1 LEEVFGMTVFDA
13 ALFPLAVGL
22 VAIAVAVYIIRWVVK
37 RDSGTPRMKE
47 VSGYIVV
54 GTGTYLKR
62 QLKTI
67 FLVIPWLA
75 ALLSYFFGWQTSLT
89 FICGALLSL
98 LAGHIGMNVAVRAN
112 VRAANAALKS
122 SAATFRISFLGG
134 AVTGLLVTG
143 ISMLGLYI
151 LRLIFSGPEDIQ
163 VLVGFGFGA
172 SLAALFAQIGGGIFT
187 KSADIGA
194 DLVGKI
200 EEEIPEDDPRN
211 PAVVADLVGDNV
223 GDCAGRG
230 SDLFQTFSGDIVTG
244 MVLGVFFVSKYGP
257 NAVIFPFVL
266 EAVGVVASMV
276 GISVIRERKGL
287 KHSIVLYLGLLA
299 TAIIGA
305 AGLFFLSVFMMND
318 VSLFFAGGLGIVAML
333 LSIFVVLY
341 YTGYT
346 GKPVR
351 QTAECS
357 KGGPAINVLT
367 GLSFGLQSPILP
379 IIAVVVSIAA
389 AYLVTGGSLYALI
402 IANVSTDIIIAFIMA
417 SDTFGPIT
425 DNAAGIAEMSGVA
438 DETGDTLGSLD
449 AVGNTMKAA
458 TKAYA
463 MASGTYTSFAIFAT
477 YFAAAGIASI
487 DVTTPY
493 AIAALFI
500 GVALP
505 FPLASLTI
513 SATARGAFKMVD
525 EVRRQ
530 FKEIVGLREG
540 KATPDYAKCVDIS
553 TKFALRQM
561 VLPGLLAIAV
571 PIAVGFFF
579 GSIPLGMLLV
589 GATASSALLG
599 FFFNNTGA
607 LLDNAKKLHE
617 LGHCGG
623 KGSESHRAS
632 VVGDTI
638 GDPLKDVAGPS
649 VLIFMKLLGMT
660 ALLLLPALI

>member
-1 LEEVFGMTVFDA
+1 MAIFDA
-13 ALFPLAVGL
+13 TLFPFGVGL
-22 VAIAVAVYIIRWVVK
+22 VAILVAIFIIRWILK
-37 RDSGTPRMKE
+37 KDSGTDRMKE

-54 GTGTYLKR
+54 GTRAYLKR
-62 QLKTI
+62 QIKTI
-67 FLVIPWLA
+67 FLAMPWLA

-98 LAGHIGMNVAVRAN
+98 LAGYIGMNVAVRAN
-112 VRAANAALKS
+112 VRATNAARKS
-122 SAATFRISFLGG
+122 SAATFRLSFMGG

-143 ISMLGLYI
+143 ISMLGLYV
-151 LRLIFSGPEDIQ
+151 LRLILSGPEDLQ

-194 DLVGKI
+194 DLVGKL
-200 EEEIPEDDPRN
+200 EEGIPEDDPRN

-230 SDLFQTFSGDIVTG
+230 SDLFQTFSDDIITG
-244 MVLGVFFVSKYGP
+244 MILGVLFVWKYGP
-257 NAVIFPFVL
+257 NAIIFPFVL
-266 EAVGVVASMV
+266 ESVGVVASMI
-276 GISVIRERKGL
+276 GISIVKERKRL
-287 KHSIVLYLGLLA
+287 SHSTVLYIGLLT

-305 AGLFFLSVFMMND
+305 GGLFILANFMMND
-318 VSLFFAGGLGIVAML
+318 ITLFLAGVFGIIAML
-333 LSIFVVLY
+333 TSTFVALY
-341 YTGYT
+341 YTGLT

-357 KGGPAINVLT
+357 KGGPAINVIT

-379 IIAVVVSIAA
+379 IVAVIASIVLAYWVS
-389 AYLVTGGSLYALI
+389 GGSAYALI
-402 IANVSTDIIIAFIMA
+402 AANISTDIIITFIMA

-425 DNAAGIAEMSGVA
+425 DNAGGIAEMSGISGEA
-438 DETGDTLGSLD
+438 SKTLEGLD

-463 MASGTYTSFAIFAT
+463 MASGTYTSFTIFAT
-477 YFAAAGIASI
+477 YFAAASIIGI

-493 AIAALFI
+493 AIAGLFI

-513 SATARGAFKMVD
+513 SATAKGAFKMVD

-530 FKEIVGLREG
+530 FKEILGLREG
-540 KATPDYAKCVDIS
+540 KATPDYAKCIDIS
-553 TKFALRQM
+553 TKFALKQM

-571 PIAVGFFF
+571 PITVGLLF
-579 GSIPLGMLLV
+579 GPTPLGMLLI
-589 GATASSALLG
+589 GATASSAMLG

-617 LGHCGG
+617 TGLCGT
-623 KGSESHRAS
+623 KGSESHKAS
-632 VVGDTI
+632 IVGDTV

-660 ALLLLPALI
+660 ALLMLPAMLG

>member
-1 LEEVFGMTVFDA
+1 MAIFDA
-13 ALFPLAVGL
+13 TLFPLGVGLAAIL
-22 VAIAVAVYIIRWVVK
+22 VAILTVRWILK
-37 RDSGTPRMKE
+37 KDSGTDRMKE
-47 VSGYIVV
+47 VNGYIVV
-54 GTGTYLKR
+54 GTRAYLNR

-67 FLVIPWLA
+67 FLAMPWLA

-89 FICGALLSL
+89 FIFGALLSL
-98 LAGHIGMNVAVRAN
+98 LAGFIGMNVAVRAN
-112 VRAANAALKS
+112 VRVTNAARKS
-122 SAATFRISFLGG
+122 SAATFRISFFGG

-143 ISMLGLYI
+143 ISMLGLYV
-151 LRLIFSGPEDIQ
+151 LRLIFSGPNDIQ

-194 DLVGKI
+194 DLAGKL
-200 EEEIPEDDPRN
+200 EEGIPEDDPRN

-230 SDLFQTFSGDIVTG
+230 SDLFQTFSDDIVTG
-244 MVLGVFFVSKYGP
+244 MILGVLFVWKYGP
-257 NAVIFPFVL
+257 NAIVFPFVL
-266 EAVGVVASMV
+266 EAVGVVASMI
-276 GISVIRERKGL
+276 GISTIRERKRL
-287 KHSIVLYLGLLA
+287 SYSTVLYIGLLT

-305 AGLFFLSVFMMND
+305 TGLFILATFMMND
-318 VSLFFAGGLGIVAML
+318 ITLFFAGVLGIIATLASTFVA
-333 LSIFVVLY
+333 LY
-341 YTGYT
+341 YTGLT

-357 KGGPAINVLT
+357 KGGPAINVIT

-379 IIAVVVSIAA
+379 IVAVVATIVLAYVVS
-389 AYLVTGGSLYALI
+389 GGSLYALI
-402 IANVSTDIIIAFIMA
+402 VANVGTDIMIAFIMA

-425 DNAAGIAEMSGVA
+425 DNADGIAEMSGVSG
-438 DETGDTLGSLD
+438 EVGKTLESLD

-477 YFAAAGIASI
+477 FFAAAHITGI

-513 SATARGAFKMVD
+513 SATAKGAFKMVD

-540 KATPDYAKCVDIS
+540 KAVPDYAKCIDIS
-553 TKFALRQM
+553 TKFALTQM
-561 VLPGLLAIAV
+561 VLPGLLAISV
-571 PIAVGFFF
+571 PILVGLLF
-579 GSIPLGMLLV
+579 GPVSLGMLLV
-589 GATASSALLG
+589 GATASSAMLG

-617 LGHCGG
+617 MGLCGM
-623 KGSESHRAS
+623 KGSESHKAS
-632 VVGDTI
+632 IVGDTV

-660 ALLLLPALI
+660 ALLLLPALL

>member
-1 LEEVFGMTVFDA
+1 
-13 ALFPLAVGL
+13 
-22 VAIAVAVYIIRWVVK
+22 
-37 RDSGTPRMKE
+37 
-47 VSGYIVV
+47 
-54 GTGTYLKR
+54 
-62 QLKTI
+62 
-67 FLVIPWLA
+67 
-75 ALLSYFFGWQTSLT
+75 
-89 FICGALLSL
+89 
-98 LAGHIGMNVAVRAN
+98 MNVAVRAN
-112 VRAANAALKS
+112 VRVTNSARKS
-122 SAATFRISFLGG
+122 SAATFRLSFLGG

-143 ISMLGLYI
+143 ISLLGLYV
-151 LRLIFSGPEDIQ
+151 LRLIFSGPDDLQ

-194 DLVGKI
+194 DLAGKL
-200 EEEIPEDDPRN
+200 EEGIPEDDPRN

-230 SDLFQTFSGDIVTG
+230 SDLFQTFSDDIVTG
-244 MVLGVFFVSKYGP
+244 MILGVLFVYKYGP
-257 NAVIFPFVL
+257 NAIVFPFVL
-266 EAVGVVASMV
+266 EAVGVVASMI
-276 GISVIRERKGL
+276 GISMIRERKRL
-287 KHSIVLYLGLLA
+287 RYSTVLYLGLLT
-299 TAIIGA
+299 TAIVGA
-305 AGLFFLSVFMMND
+305 AGLFILTVFMMND
-318 VSLFFAGGLGIVAML
+318 ITLFFAGVLGIIATLSSTFVA
-333 LSIFVVLY
+333 LY
-341 YTGYT
+341 YTGLT

-357 KGGPAINVLT
+357 KGGPAINVIT

-379 IIAVVVSIAA
+379 VLAVVATIVLAYVVS
-389 AYLVTGGSLYALI
+389 GGSAYAI
-402 IANVSTDIIIAFIMA
+402 IVANIGTDIMIAFIMA
-417 SDTFGPIT
+417 SDAFGPIT
-425 DNAAGIAEMSGVA
+425 DNADGIAEMSGVSG
-438 DETGDTLGSLD
+438 EVGKTLESLD

-477 YFAAAGIASI
+477 FFAAASITGI

-513 SATARGAFKMVD
+513 SATAKGAFKMVD

-530 FKEIVGLREG
+530 FKEIIGLREG
-540 KATPDYAKCVDIS
+540 KAVPDYAKCIDIS

-561 VLPGLLAIAV
+561 VLPGLLVISV
-571 PIAVGFFF
+571 PILAGFLF
-579 GSIPLGMLLV
+579 GPVALGMLLV
-589 GATASSALLG
+589 GATASSAMLG

-617 LGHCGG
+617 TGLCGT
-623 KGSESHRAS
+623 KGSASHKAS
-632 VVGDTI
+632 IVGDTV

-660 ALLLLPALI
+660 ALLLLPALLP

>member
-1 LEEVFGMTVFDA
+1 MREVN
-13 ALFPLAVGL
+13 
-22 VAIAVAVYIIRWVVK
+22 
-37 RDSGTPRMKE
+37 
-47 VSGYIVV
+47 GYIVV
-54 GTGTYLKR
+54 GTGAYLRR
-62 QLKTI
+62 QVKTI
-67 FLVIPWLA
+67 FLAIPWLA

-89 FICGALLSL
+89 FICGVFLSL
-98 LAGHIGMNVAVRAN
+98 LAGFIGMNVAVRAN
-112 VRAANAALKS
+112 VRVTTAATKS
-122 SAATFRISFLGG
+122 SASTFRISFLGG

-151 LRLIFSGPEDIQ
+151 LRLIFSGPNDIQ

-194 DLVGKI
+194 DLAGKL
-200 EEEIPEDDPRN
+200 EEGIPEDDPRN

-230 SDLFQTFSGDIVTG
+230 SDLFQTFSNDIVTG
-244 MVLGVFFVSKYGP
+244 MILGVLFVSRYGA
-257 NAVIFPFVL
+257 NAIIFPFVL
-266 EAVGVVASMV
+266 EAMGVLASMI
-276 GISVIRERKGL
+276 GIAIVRERKG
-287 KHSIVLYLGLLA
+287 HSYSTVLYTGLLT
-299 TAIIGA
+299 TAVIA
-305 AGLFFLSVFMMND
+305 AFGLFILSNFMMND
-318 VSLFFAGGLGIVAML
+318 LSLFIAGLLGIFAVLSSTFVA
-333 LSIFVVLY
+333 LY
-341 YTGYT
+341 YTGLD
-346 GKPVR
+346 GRPVR
-351 QTAECS
+351 QTAES
-357 KGGPAINVLT
+357 SRGGPAINVIT

-379 IIAVVVSIAA
+379 IIAVVASTVV
-389 AYLVTGGSLYALI
+389 AYFVTGGSAYALI
-402 IANVSTDIIIAFIMA
+402 VADIGTDFIIAFIMA

-425 DNAAGIAEMSGVA
+425 DNAAGIAEMTGVSAEA
-438 DETGDTLGSLD
+438 DRTLESLD

-477 YFAAAGIASI
+477 FFAMANITGI
-487 DVTTPY
+487 DVTGPY
-493 AIAALFI
+493 AIAGLFVGI
-500 GVALP
+500 ALP

-513 SATARGAFKMVD
+513 SATAKGAFKMVD

-530 FKEIVGLREG
+530 FKQIAGLREG
-540 KATPDYAKCVDIS
+540 TATPDYAKCVDIS
-553 TKFALRQM
+553 TKFALKQM
-561 VLPGLLAIAV
+561 VLPGIIAIAV
-571 PIAVGFFF
+571 PITVGFIF
-579 GSIPLGMLLV
+579 GIIPLGMLLV

-617 LGHCGG
+617 LGKYGG
-623 KGSESHRAS
+623 KGSQSHKAS
-632 VVGDTI
+632 VIGDTI

>member
-1 LEEVFGMTVFDA
+1 MTLFDVT
-13 ALFPLAVGL
+13 LFPFIVGL
-22 VAIAVAVYIIRWVVK
+22 VAILVAAVIVRWLLK
-37 RDSGTPRMKE
+37 KDSGNARMKE

-54 GTGTYLKR
+54 GTRAYLSR

-67 FLVIPWLA
+67 FLAMPWLA

-98 LAGHIGMNVAVRAN
+98 LAGFIGMNIAVRAN
-112 VRAANAALKS
+112 VRVTNAARKS
-122 SAATFRISFLGG
+122 SAATFRLSFLGG
-134 AVTGLLVTG
+134 SVTGLLVTG
-143 ISMLGLYI
+143 ISLLGLYV
-151 LRLIFSGPEDIQ
+151 LRLIFSGPDDIQ

-194 DLVGKI
+194 DLVGKL
-200 EEEIPEDDPRN
+200 EEGIPEDDPRN

-230 SDLFQTFSGDIVTG
+230 SDLFQTFSDDIITG
-244 MVLGVFFVSKYGP
+244 MILGVFFVSTYGP
-257 NAVIFPFVL
+257 NAIIFPFVL
-266 EAVGVVASMV
+266 EAIGVVASMI
-276 GISVIRERKGL
+276 GISIVRERKRI
-287 KHSIVLYLGLLA
+287 SYSTVLYIGLLT

-305 AGLFFLSVFMMND
+305 VGLFVLATFMMND
-318 VSLFFAGGLGIVAML
+318 IRLFFAGGFGIIAML
-333 LSIFVVLY
+333 SATFVALY
-341 YTGYT
+341 YTGLT
-346 GKPVR
+346 GRPVR

-357 KGGPAINVLT
+357 KGGPAINIIT

-379 IIAVVVSIAA
+379 IVAVVASIVLAYAVS
-389 AYLVTGGSLYALI
+389 GGSPYALI
-402 IANVSTDIIIAFIMA
+402 VANVSTDIIIAFIMA
-417 SDTFGPIT
+417 ADTFGPIA
-425 DNAAGIAEMSGVA
+425 DNADGIAEMSGISGEV
-438 DETGDTLGSLD
+438 GQTLESLD

-477 YFAAAGIASI
+477 FFAAAGVTGI
-487 DVTTPY
+487 DVTNPY
-493 AIAALFI
+493 ALAALFV

-513 SATARGAFKMVD
+513 SATAKGAFKMVD

-530 FKEIVGLREG
+530 FREIIGLREG
-540 KATPDYAKCVDIS
+540 KSVPDYAKCIDIS
-553 TKFALRQM
+553 TKFALKQM
-561 VLPGLLAIAV
+561 VLPGLLVIAV
-571 PIAVGFFF
+571 PVLVGFLF
-579 GSIPLGMLLV
+579 GPVALGMLLV
-589 GATASSALLG
+589 GATASSAMLG

-617 LGHCGG
+617 TGLCGM
-623 KGSESHRAS
+623 KGSESHKAS
-632 VVGDTI
+632 VVGDTV

-660 ALLLLPALI
+660 ALLLLPALL